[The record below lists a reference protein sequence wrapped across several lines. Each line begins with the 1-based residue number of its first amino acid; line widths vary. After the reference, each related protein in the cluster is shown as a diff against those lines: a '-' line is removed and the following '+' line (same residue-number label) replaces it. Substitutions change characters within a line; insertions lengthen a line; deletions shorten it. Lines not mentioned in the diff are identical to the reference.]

1 MTDRISRKQQL
12 VRLRGSEH
20 RRTQARLAQ
29 AQSDLSRLID
39 LSERLG
45 RLRLELAVSEGS
57 AVGSDF
63 RMMGEMADRLDQAR
77 AALEQPMQ
85 AAADRH
91 LGLARDTGIAAA
103 REDAAARQLQKEV
116 QQTAVDVDRRRDAA
130 AIHRASR
137 LRLRLVAGGAQ

>member
-39 LSERLG
+39 LSERLS
-45 RLRLELAVSEGS
+45 RLRLELAVSEGA
-57 AVGSDF
+57 AVGGEF
-63 RMMGEMADRLDQAR
+63 RMIGEMADRLDQAR

-85 AAADRH
+85 AAAD
-91 LGLARDTGIAAA
+91 LQDVLMRDTGIAAA
-103 REDAAARQLQKEV
+103 REDAAARQLRSEV
-116 QQTAVDVDRRRDAA
+116 QQAAIAAERRRDAA
-130 AIHRASR
+130 AIHRPGR
-137 LRLRLVAGGAQ
+137 MRLRLVAGEAQ